1 MVVMQKQCV
10 MLDRDQGKVVEYLWL
25 IWDSALD
32 RKIDG
37 KNHTEWIE
45 LLSLFNRNIIICK
58 TNMISVEQFLLMEK
72 YVRIC
77 ERLIY
82 LRLLLVIQIFT
93 VWEAHLTSK
102 METLWP
108 LKQNPAIQFAVSV
121 GFDYSVPNGL
131 YNPGLLYKHAVEGS
145 LAVERWGTLDMWINH

>member
-1 MVVMQKQCV
+1 MWEV
-10 MLDRDQGKVVEYLWL
+10 D
-25 IWDSALD
+25 
-32 RKIDG
+32 
-37 KNHTEWIE
+37 
-45 LLSLFNRNIIICK
+45 LFK
-58 TNMISVEQFLLMEK
+58 TFACNTD
-72 YVRIC
+72 
-77 ERLIY
+77 IY
-82 LRLLLVIQIFT
+82 F
-93 VWEAHLTSK
+93 WEAHLTSK